1 MDTKNLNNHLD
12 SDLYFDLKSR
22 LLMLRTHWQFITAA
36 VFLLTLLTAVVTL
49 MIPNTYKSFALVQSS
64 SPQSSVEGQKSILN
78 LNFIGGSKL
87 NEQTQLAL
95 ILMESRIFFDNLY
108 SDNKFIAEMFALDF
122 SEIDKIN
129 FDTSRYDPETNLWIV
144 QKPDYDHA
152 RDTFLDKHFAV
163 TPDYAT
169 GYVELSIV
177 HRNPLVAKKWVDLIF
192 QRLNL
197 YIKNKKTKDA
207 KGALAFLKNEINTT
221 NVPELRK
228 IFADGINEQTKIIML
243 SQVTDEFVFSY
254 IDPPFLPT
262 ARHSPMRTSTVIIAA
277 VITTIL
283 IVAFLLLLQ
292 SLGRNII
299 FNIRPFELKIEKES
313 SDSE

>member
-1 MDTKNLNNHLD
+1 MDKKNLNNHLD

-22 LLMLRTHWQFITAA
+22 LLMLRTHWQFIAAA
-36 VFLLTLLTAVVTL
+36 VFLLTFLTAVATL

-64 SPQSSVEGQKSILN
+64 SPESSVENQTSVLN
-78 LNFIGGSKL
+78 LNFMGSSQI

-108 SDNKFIAEMFALDF
+108 SDNEFIAEMFALDF
-122 SEIDKIN
+122 SQKDKIN
-129 FDTSRYDPETNLWIV
+129 FDISKYDPETNLWIV
-144 QKPDYDHA
+144 KKPDYDHSRA
-152 RDTFLDKHFAV
+152 TFLDKHFEV
-163 TPDYAT
+163 TPDYGT

-228 IFADGINEQTKIIML
+228 IFADGINEQTKVIML
-243 SQVTDEFVFSY
+243 SQITDEFVFSY
-254 IDPPFLPT
+254 IDPPFLPSG
-262 ARHSPMRTSTVIIAA
+262 RHSPMRTSTVIVAA
-277 VITTIL
+277 VISTIL
-283 IVAFLLLLQ
+283 IVAFLILLQ

-299 FNIRPFELKIEKES
+299 FNIRPFEFKIEKES